1 MHGCQPCGVSSQ
13 IPCVVH
19 LETARSLCPRPAH
32 GQRRAPGPM
41 PRSSAPPSTLAIIAA
56 KRDGRTLPDAW
67 IQWLMDAYVRDEVPD
82 YQMAAFAMA
91 VLLRGMT
98 PHETAAL
105 TLAMRDSGQRA
116 HLNAND
122 PRPKLDKHSTGGV
135 GDKVSLILAPL
146 LAACGARVPMISGRS
161 LGHTGGTLDKLE
173 SIPGLSVELP
183 LHAFERAVDRDGLA
197 MIGQSADLAPAD
209 RKLYALRDVT
219 ATVES
224 IPLIT
229 ASILSKKLTEDLDAL
244 IMDIKVG
251 QGAFMKTLRD
261 ARTLA
266 HSILRVGKIA
276 GLQAHAVL
284 TRMDTPLGRAVG
296 NALEVREA
304 IEVLH
309 GGGPADL
316 IECTLVLGSEALRA
330 GKLADTDSQAR
341 AQLTEALRSGS
352 AAERFAV
359 MIRAQGGDAN
369 VLREPERLPRAPVR
383 REVCA
388 AESGYVTALDALGIG
403 QLALQLG
410 AGRTLASD
418 PVDPAVGIW
427 LLKKPGERVKKGEP
441 LAELHARTADAAE
454 QGAAALLE
462 CYRVGRTSTRPPK
475 LVIQTFGS

>member
-1 MHGCQPCGVSSQ
+1 
-13 IPCVVH
+13 
-19 LETARSLCPRPAH
+19 
-32 GQRRAPGPM
+32 M
-41 PRSSAPPSTLAIIAA
+41 PRSSAPPSTLGIIAA

-67 IQWLMDAYVRDEVPD
+67 IHWLIEAYVREEVPD

-116 HLNAND
+116 HLSRND
-122 PRPKLDKHSTGGV
+122 ARPKLDKHSTGGV

-173 SIPGLSVELP
+173 SIPGFSVDLP

-197 MIGQSADLAPAD
+197 LIGQTADLAPAD

-224 IPLIT
+224 VPLIT

-244 IMDIKVG
+244 VMDIKVG
-251 QGAFMKTLRD
+251 HGAFMKTLRD
-261 ARTLA
+261 ARALA
-266 HSILRVGKIA
+266 HCILRVGKLA
-276 GLQAHAVL
+276 GLDTHAVL
-284 TRMDTPLGRAVG
+284 TRMDAPLGRAVG

-309 GGGPADL
+309 GGGPSDL
-316 IECTLVLGSEALRA
+316 VECTLVLGSEALRA
-330 GKLADTDSQAR
+330 GKLARNDAEAR

-359 MIRAQGGDAN
+359 VIRAQGGDAE
-369 VLREPERLPRAPVR
+369 VVRDPDRLPQAPVR

-388 AESGYVTALDALGIG
+388 TEAGYVNALDALGIG

-410 AGRTLASD
+410 AGRTLAGE
-418 PVDPAVGIW
+418 PVDPAVGVW
-427 LLKKPGERVKKGEP
+427 LRKKPGERVKKGEP
-441 LAELHARTADAAE
+441 LAELHARTHAAAE
-454 QGAAALLE
+454 RAAPALSA
-462 CYRVGRTSTRPPK
+462 CYQIGRASVRAPK
-475 LVIQTFGS
+475 LVIQTLRS

>member
-1 MHGCQPCGVSSQ
+1 
-13 IPCVVH
+13 
-19 LETARSLCPRPAH
+19 
-32 GQRRAPGPM
+32 M
-41 PRSSAPPSTLAIIAA
+41 PRRSSPPPSTLAIIAA
-56 KRDGRTLPDAW
+56 KRDGKTLSDAW
-67 IQWLMDAYVRDEVPD
+67 IRWLIAAYVRDEVPD

-98 PHETAAL
+98 PRETAAL

-116 HLNAND
+116 HLDAKD

-173 SIPGLSVELP
+173 SIPGFSVDLP
-183 LHAFERAVDRDGLA
+183 LHDFERAVDRDGLA
-197 MIGQSADLAPAD
+197 LIGQTDDLAPAD

-244 IMDIKVG
+244 VMDIKVG
-251 QGAFMKTLRD
+251 RGAFMKTVRE
-261 ARTLA
+261 ARALA
-266 HSILRVGKIA
+266 HSILRVGELA
-276 GLQAHAVL
+276 GLHAHAVL

-309 GGGPADL
+309 GGGASDL
-316 IECTLVLGSEALRA
+316 VECTLVLGSEALRA
-330 GKLADTDSQAR
+330 GKLATSDAQAR
-341 AQLTEALRSGS
+341 AQLTEALRSGR
-352 AAERFAV
+352 AAERFAAV
-359 MIRAQGGDAN
+359 IAAQGGDAK
-369 VLREPERLPRAPVR
+369 VLREPERLPQAPIR

-388 AESGYVTALDALGIG
+388 AEAGYVHSLDALGVG
-403 QLALQLG
+403 QLALTLG
-410 AGRTLASD
+410 AGRVLAGD
-418 PVDPAVGIW
+418 AVDPAVGVW
-427 LLKKPGERVKKGEP
+427 LHKKPGERVKKGEP
-441 LAELHARTADAAE
+441 LAELHVRTAGDAE
-454 QGAAALLE
+454 RAAPALLA
-462 CYRVGRTSTRPPK
+462 CYEIGRDNVRPPE
-475 LVIQTFGS
+475 LVIQTLRA